1 MTITLLLCAIVLLS
15 CIIANR
21 FSNRFGMPA
30 LLMFMALGMLF
41 GSDGLFRI
49 SFDDYYITEQ
59 ICTVALIFIM
69 FYGGFCTK
77 WNVAKPVAKK
87 ATLLSTVGVILTALF
102 TCLFCHF
109 ILKISFTE
117 SFLLGAIVSSTDA
130 ASVFSILRS
139 KKLSLKDGSA
149 SLLELESGSN
159 DPAAYMLT
167 MIGLTLLKGDSANS
181 IAYMLFSQIVYGILI
196 GVAVAIIA
204 LFILQKLSIVSEG
217 LDAIF
222 VIAIVLVSFA
232 LPAMVGGNGYLS
244 AYLTGIIMG
253 NSKIK
258 NKTILVHFFDGI
270 TGLAQ
275 IMIFFLLGL
284 LAFPKQI
291 PNIAGTAILITLF
304 LSLVARPVAVFALLI
319 PFRCSIRQCL
329 LISWAG
335 LRGAA
340 SIVFAIMVIAS
351 GVPLTYDLYHII
363 FFVSLLSVAIQ
374 GSFLPYISRKLNM
387 VDESLDISKTFNDYQ
402 EESSI
407 TMMRLFIPK
416 GHNWENHMIH
426 EVSIPTG
433 CLVLM
438 IQREEETLIPK
449 GNTIILA
456 NDTLILSVPSYRS
469 ENEISLT
476 EIKIDNHHKWY
487 GKHIEE
493 LELPDYVLIAM
504 IKREDE
510 TIIPD
515 GKTIILEHD
524 IVVIY
529 NQSDQLSLISES

>member
-77 WNVAKPVAKK
+77 WNVAKPVAAK
-87 ATLLSTVGVILTALF
+87 AIVLSTVGVVLTALL

-109 ILKISFTE
+109 ILKLSFIE

-167 MIGLTLLKGDSANS
+167 MIGLTILKGDSANS
-181 IAYMLFSQIVYGILI
+181 IAYMLFSQIVYGVLI
-196 GVAVAIIA
+196 GIVVAIAA
-204 LFILQKLSIVSEG
+204 LFILQKLNIVSEG

-222 VIAIVLVSFA
+222 VIAIVLISFA

-253 NSKIK
+253 NSKIH

-284 LAFPKQI
+284 LAFPNQI
-291 PNIAGTAILITLF
+291 PKIAIPAILITLF
-304 LSLVARPVAVFALLI
+304 LSLVARPVAVFALLM

-329 LISWAG
+329 LVSWAG

-351 GVPLTYDLYHII
+351 GVPLSYDLYHII

-374 GSFLPYISRKLNM
+374 GSLLPYVSRKLNM

-402 EESSI
+402 EESAI

-438 IQREEETLIPK
+438 IKRDEETLIPK
-449 GNTIILA
+449 GDTIILA

-476 EIKIDNHHKWY
+476 EIKIDSTHKWY

-493 LELPDYVLIAM
+493 LELPDYTLIAM

-510 TIIPD
+510 NIIPD
-515 GKTIILEHD
+515 GKTIILERD

-529 NQSDQLSLISES
+529 NQSDQLSLISQS